1 MKRVLAFLALMLI
14 LSQARIFQYA
24 IQSGGSA
31 SPPGEADYQ
40 SENPYT
46 QPSFLP
52 TPGSPMEADNRRK
65 FEGFKN
71 QVGRRFPDPQIEI
84 YRYNIFLKNTKDIDN
99 FNKGQD

>member
-1 MKRVLAFLALMLI
+1 M

-31 SPPGEADYQ
+31 SPPGEAEFQ
-40 SENPYT
+40 AENPYA

-52 TPGSPMEADNRRK
+52 TPGSPVEANNRRM

-71 QVGRRFPDPQIEI
+71 KMGKRFPDAQIEI

-99 FNKGQD
+99 FNNGQD